1 MKVVCSCVRKEKEKK
16 DKEGKLWEWMGH
28 ENVIVIMKRLF
39 LKIQQEI
46 DFDKTL
52 KPNER

>member
-1 MKVVCSCVRKEKEKK
+1 MIDESGMFLREKRIEKEKK
-16 DKEGKLWEWMGH
+16 EKEGKLWEWMG
-28 ENVIVIMKRLF
+28 LF